1 MRLLVL
7 NNLYPP
13 QELGGYGRSLFDF
26 ANELRALGHQ
36 IQVLTSN
43 APYLDGDIGDEIG
56 VCRNLLLL
64 GSYENGL
71 QLLNNAGDIHTRNVQ
86 NYRLLEQF
94 MRTFQP
100 QAALVGNIDLLNPT
114 LLHQLVAAGI
124 HVWHHFGFANANVEI
139 DQLPLSSP
147 LYHPL
152 GGSQH
157 TASALQLAI
166 SSGSNV
172 PVIYTGAQ
180 TWRFASL
187 LSTPLS
193 VPLKIA
199 YAGLM
204 IGSKGPQV
212 LLDALIRLKSL
223 GIAFNAEFAGAEFG
237 VDGLNP
243 FQRYVADADIA
254 NHVQFLGR
262 LDRDTLAEF
271 YARHQILVF
280 PSIHPEGFGIVQ
292 VEAMAAG
299 LLVIS
304 SGSGGAAETV
314 YDDVNG
320 RRFRAGDG
328 AHLAEVLQDVISNPA
343 RHEQLRKRARRV
355 ACRCFDVGA
364 SSLKLASLMQASL
377 D

>member
-1 MRLLVL
+1 M
-7 NNLYPP
+7 
-13 QELGGYGRSLFDF
+13 
-26 ANELRALGHQ
+26 
-36 IQVLTSN
+36 
-43 APYLDGDIGDEIG
+43 
-56 VCRNLLLL
+56 L
-64 GSYENGL
+64 GSYDNGL
-71 QLLNNAGDIHTRNVQ
+71 QFLDDAGEIHIRNIRNQDCLKGLLQ
-86 NYRLLEQF
+86 SYR
-94 MRTFQP
+94 P
-100 QAALVGNIDLLNPT
+100 QAALIGNIDLLSPA
-114 LLHQLVAAGI
+114 LLHQLVASGI
-124 HVWHHFGFANANVEI
+124 HVWHHFGFANANVQI
-139 DQLPLSSP
+139 DQLPLHSP
-147 LYHPL
+147 FYHPL

-157 TASALQLAI
+157 TASALQNAI
-166 SSGSNV
+166 PNASKV

-180 TWRFASL
+180 TARFASL
-187 LSTPLS
+187 APLPLS
-193 VPLKIA
+193 LPLKIA

-212 LLDALIRLKSL
+212 LLEALMHLKSL
-223 GIAFNAEFAGAEFG
+223 GIDFQAEFAGAEFG
-237 VDGLNP
+237 LEGLTP
-243 FQRYVADADIA
+243 FQRYAEDADLA
-254 NHVQFLGR
+254 NQVRFLGR

-271 YARHQILVF
+271 YAQHQILVF

-299 LLVIS
+299 LLVVS

-328 AHLAEVLQDVISNPA
+328 SHLAEVLQDVISNPA

-355 ACRCFDVGA
+355 ARRCFDVGA